1 MLVPKKQLDRAN
13 GLLQMGQAL
22 EMLFAPL
29 LAGAVFAFVGL
40 NGIFLIDFATFFFAI
55 GALLLIPIPQPPA
68 EARSADGRAFTAFWQ
83 DAIFGWRYLRARGG
97 LFGLLLF
104 FALVNFCLNF
114 AAVLL
119 GPMILTFENAATL
132 GLIQT
137 LGGVGMLVGSIG
149 MSAWGG
155 FRRRITTI
163 ISSILLAAVGL
174 VIAGLSP
181 SMVTIAAGFF
191 LLMFAIPFGS
201 ASSRSIF
208 QSKVE
213 PGVQGRVFA
222 IRGMISQSM
231 MPVAFLIAGPLADR
245 VFEPLMRLN
254 GPMAG
259 TWIGQLLGT
268 GPGRGTAL
276 LFVLSGSSLLAATLL
291 VAANPRL
298 RNLEEELPDVLPE
311 DAEEVA
317 AGAVAAVAGSPPEAT

>member
-1 MLVPKKQLDRAN
+1 
-13 GLLQMGQAL
+13 MGQAL

-40 NGIFLIDFATFFFAI
+40 SGIFLIDFATFFFAI

-68 EARSADGRAFTAFWQ
+68 EKRRAGTRRISAFWQ
-83 DAIFGWRYLRARGG
+83 DAIFGWRYLRTRSG

-155 FRRRITTI
+155 FRRRVATI

-174 VIAGLSP
+174 IIAGLSP
-181 SMVTIAAGFF
+181 SIATIAAGFF

-201 ASSRSIF
+201 ASSRAIF

-222 IRGMISQSM
+222 IRNMISQSM

-245 VFEPLMRLN
+245 VFEPLLRLN

-259 TWIGQLLGT
+259 TWLGQLLGI

-276 LFVLSGSSLLAATLL
+276 LFVLSGSSLLVATLL
-291 VAANPRL
+291 VAAHPRI
-298 RNLEEELPDVLPE
+298 RNLEDELPDVLP
-311 DAEEVA
+311 DDGSALDG
-317 AGAVAAVAGSPPEAT
+317 GAVATPAGSPPEAP